1 MTSFNAFQG
10 DASWLAQRVGRI
22 TGSRVA
28 AILGL
33 DKYKSADGVL
43 RDMVREYHGAESEFA
58 GNEATAFGHEHEPE
72 AITAYEDQV
81 ECLVISTGLHVHADH
96 DWLAASPDGLVGHD
110 GLIEVKCPFR
120 ATYTTLAEVPHYAA
134 QIQLQLACTM
144 RDWCDFV
151 IWRDGEIIVERVEAD
166 PLWLF
171 QHMPAL
177 EAFRAEYLATIASEE
192 KSARHLVPLIREDLT
207 WSALEAEYADA
218 KAEADKAGARLEA
231 AKKALIAEAG
241 EQSQKGRLVQVIRS
255 ERSGTVDYA
264 KAIEHYAPGADLA
277 AYRKKPTVVYS
288 VKECR

>member
-1 MTSFNAFQG
+1 MTSLNTFQG
-10 DASWLAQRVGRI
+10 DAWLAQRQGRI

-33 DKYKSADGVL
+33 DKYKTADDVL
-43 RDMVREYHGAESEFA
+43 REMVREAHGAEREFT
-58 GNEATAFGHEHEPE
+58 GNEATAFGHEHEPH
-72 AITAYEDQV
+72 AIEAYEEQTGQM
-81 ECLVISTGLHVHADH
+81 VISTGLHVHPAH
-96 DWLAASPDGLVGHD
+96 DWLAASPDGLIEHD

-151 IWRDGEIIVERVEAD
+151 IWREGEIIVERVEAD
-166 PLWLF
+166 PFWLF

-177 EAFRAEYLATIASEE
+177 SAFRDEYLATVASEE
-192 KSARHLVPLIREDLT
+192 KSARHLIPLIREDMT
-207 WSALEAEYADA
+207 WSALEAEYVDA
-218 KAEADKAGARLEA
+218 KAEADKACARLEA

-255 ERSGTVDYA
+255 ERSGGYDYA
-264 KAIEHYAPGADLA
+264 KAIDQFAPGADLSA
-277 AYRKKPTVVYS
+277 FKKKSTVVYS

>member
-1 MTSFNAFQG
+1 MTSLNAFQG
-10 DASWLAQRVGRI
+10 ADWLAQRIGRI

-33 DKYKSADGVL
+33 DKYKSRDDVM
-43 RDMVREYHGAESEFA
+43 RDMVREYHGAESEFT
-58 GNEATAFGHEHEPE
+58 GNEATVFGHEHEPE
-72 AITAYEDQV
+72 AITAYEDQA

-151 IWRDGEIIVERVEAD
+151 IWRDGGIIVERVEAD

-177 EAFRAEYLATIASEE
+177 EAFRAEYLATVASEE
-192 KSARHLVPLIREDLT
+192 KSARHLIPLIREDLT

-264 KAIEHYAPGADLA
+264 KAIEHYAPGADLS

>member
-1 MTSFNAFQG
+1 MTSLNAFQG
-10 DASWLAQRVGRI
+10 DDWLAQRIGRI

-33 DKYKSADGVL
+33 DKYKSADDVM
-43 RDMVREYHGAESEFA
+43 RDMVREYHGAESEFT
-58 GNEATAFGHEHEPE
+58 GNEATAFGHDNEPH
-72 AITAYEDQV
+72 AISAYEDQT
-81 ECLVISTGLHVHADH
+81 ECLVISTGLHVHH
-96 DWLAASPDGLVGHD
+96 EHPWLAASPDGLVGHD

-144 RDWCDFV
+144 REWCDFV

-177 EAFRAEYLATIASEE
+177 EAFSTEYAATVASEE
-192 KSARHLVPLIREDLT
+192 KSARHLIPLIREDLT

-241 EQSQKGRLVQVIRS
+241 EQSQKGRLVHVIRS
-255 ERSGTVDYA
+255 ERSGGYDYA
-264 KAIEHYAPGADLA
+264 KAIDQFAPGADLA
-277 AYRKKPTVVYS
+277 AFKKKPTVVYS

>member
-10 DASWLAQRVGRI
+10 DDWLAQRVGRI

-33 DKYKSADGVL
+33 DKYKSTDDVL
-43 RDMVREYHGAESEFA
+43 RDMVREYHSAESEFT

-72 AITAYEDQV
+72 AIAAYEDQA

-120 ATYTTLAEVPHYAA
+120 AIYTTLAEVPHYAA

-177 EAFRAEYLATIASEE
+177 EAFRAEYLATVASEE
-192 KSARHLVPLIREDLT
+192 KSARHLIPLIREDLT

-264 KAIEHYAPGADLA
+264 KAIEHYAPGSDLS

>member
-1 MTSFNAFQG
+1 MNSLNAFQG
-10 DASWLAQRVGRI
+10 ADWLEQRIGRI

-33 DKYKSADGVL
+33 DKYKSRDDVM
-43 RDMVREYHGAESEFA
+43 RDMVREYHGAESEFT

-72 AITAYEDQV
+72 AIAAYEDQA
-81 ECLVISTGLHVHADH
+81 ECLVISTGLHVHAEH

-151 IWRDGEIIVERVEAD
+151 IWRDGEISVERVEAD

-177 EAFRAEYLATIASEE
+177 SAFRDEYFATIACEE
-192 KSARHLVPLIREDLT
+192 KSARHLIPLIREDMT

-218 KAEADKAGARLEA
+218 KAEADKACARLEA

-255 ERSGTVDYA
+255 ERAGTVDYA
-264 KAIEHYAPGADLA
+264 KAIEHYAPGADLT

>member
-1 MTSFNAFQG
+1 MTSLNAFQG
-10 DASWLAQRVGRI
+10 DDWLAQRVGRI

-33 DKYKSADGVL
+33 DKYKTPDGVL
-43 RDMVREYHGAESEFA
+43 RDMVREYHGAESEFS

-72 AITAYEDQV
+72 AIAAYEDQA
-81 ECLVISTGLHVHADH
+81 ECLVISTGLHVHAEH

-134 QIQLQLACTM
+134 QIQLQLAVTM

-166 PLWLF
+166 PFWLF

-192 KSARHLVPLIREDLT
+192 KSARHLIPLIREDLT

-218 KAEADKAGARLEA
+218 KAEADKAYARLEA

-255 ERSGTVDYA
+255 ERSGGYDYA
-264 KAIEHYAPGADLA
+264 KAIDQFAPGADLSA
-277 AYRKKPTVVYS
+277 FKKKSTVVYS

>member
-1 MTSFNAFQG
+1 MTSLNAFQG
-10 DASWLAQRVGRI
+10 DDWLAQRVGRI

-33 DKYKSADGVL
+33 DKYKTPDGVL
-43 RDMVREYHGAESEFA
+43 RDMVREYHGAESEFS

-72 AITAYEDQV
+72 AIAAYEDQA
-81 ECLVISTGLHVHADH
+81 ECLVISTGLHVHAEH

-110 GLIEVKCPFR
+110 GLIEVKCPFS

-134 QIQLQLACTM
+134 QIQLQLAVTM

-166 PLWLF
+166 PFWLF

-192 KSARHLVPLIREDLT
+192 KSARHLIPLIREDLT

-218 KAEADKAGARLEA
+218 KAEADKACARLEA

-255 ERSGTVDYA
+255 ERSGGYDYA
-264 KAIEHYAPGADLA
+264 KAIDQFAPGADLSA
-277 AYRKKPTVVYS
+277 FKKKSTVVYS

>member
-1 MTSFNAFQG
+1 MTSLNTFQG
-10 DASWLAQRVGRI
+10 DAWLAQRQGRI

-33 DKYKSADGVL
+33 DKYKTADDVL
-43 RDMVREYHGAESEFA
+43 REMVREARGAEREFT
-58 GNEATAFGHEHEPE
+58 GNEATAFGHEHEPH
-72 AITAYEDQV
+72 AIEAYEEQTGQ
-81 ECLVISTGLHVHADH
+81 LVISTGLHAHPAH
-96 DWLAASPDGLVGHD
+96 DWLAASPDGLIGHD

-134 QIQLQLACTM
+134 QIQLQLAVTM

-166 PLWLF
+166 PFWLF
-171 QHMPAL
+171 QHMPGL
-177 EAFRAEYLATIASEE
+177 EAFRAEYLATVASDE
-192 KSARHLVPLIREDLT
+192 KSARHLIPLIREDLT

-218 KAEADKAGARLEA
+218 KAEADKACARLEA

>member
-1 MTSFNAFQG
+1 MTSLNTFQG
-10 DASWLAQRVGRI
+10 DAWLAQRQGRI

-33 DKYKSADGVL
+33 DKYKTADDVL
-43 RDMVREYHGAESEFA
+43 REMVREARGAEREFT
-58 GNEATAFGHEHEPE
+58 GNEATAFGHEHEPH
-72 AITAYEDQV
+72 AIEAYEEQTGQ
-81 ECLVISTGLHVHADH
+81 LVISTGLHVHPVH
-96 DWLAASPDGLVGHD
+96 DWLAASPDGLIGHD

-134 QIQLQLACTM
+134 QIQLQLVCTG

-151 IWRDGEIIVERVEAD
+151 VWRDGQIIVERVEQDAF
-166 PLWLF
+166 WLF
-171 QHMPAL
+171 QHMPRLA
-177 EAFRAEYLATIASEE
+177 EFIQQFRATVESEE
-192 KSARHLVPLIREDLT
+192 LSARHLIPLIREDAT
-207 WSALEAEYADA
+207 WAALEAEYADA
-218 KAEADKAGARLEA
+218 KAAADEATARLEA
-231 AKKALIAEAG
+231 AKKALIAESH

-255 ERSGTVDYA
+255 ERAGSVDYA